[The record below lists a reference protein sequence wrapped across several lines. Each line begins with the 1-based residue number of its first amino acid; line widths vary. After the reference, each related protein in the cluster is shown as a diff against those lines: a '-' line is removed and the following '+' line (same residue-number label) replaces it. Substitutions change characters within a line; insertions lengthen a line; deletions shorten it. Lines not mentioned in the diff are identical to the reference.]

1 VSGAVGPP
9 APWARRGARALGW
22 RIVGPRLA
30 YLLHT
35 RPAEWP
41 IVAAHATLGWVLAVG
56 LGEALRGARFGAAAL
71 GIGAWVVGLNGGT
84 LAINS
89 AFDRD
94 EGDIAYLRRPPPPPR
109 YLAVYSLALMGVGQV
124 LAFELPEP
132 FPMLYAV
139 CFVLSVAYS
148 VPPLRLK
155 AVAGADWLIN
165 MWGFGTF
172 TPAAGWA
179 ATGIPIDAARGL
191 VLLAFC
197 PLFAAL
203 YPLTQLYQVEE
214 DVRRG
219 DRTLA
224 SALGIRR
231 SLTAA
236 LTAAAL
242 AFVVF
247 AVAGIRAGWRTGAP
261 DRWRWAALAVALL
274 AWAAVL
280 LPWRARWATWGP
292 AAHERGMYRALGAWA
307 VTDLVAVLAWGS

>member
-1 VSGAVGPP
+1 VVSPIREAGYRVVG
-9 APWARRGARALGW
+9 RRLD
-22 RIVGPRLA
+22 
-30 YLLHT
+30 YLLHL

-41 IVAAHATLGWVLAVG
+41 IMAAHTSVGYLLAVG
-56 LGEALRGARFGAAAL
+56 LAGAAAGERL
-71 GIGAWVVGLNGGT
+71 APAIMGLALWVVCLNGGT
-84 LAINS
+84 LALNS

-94 EGDIAYLRRPPPPPR
+94 EGDIAYLRHPPAPPR
-109 YLAVYSLALMGVGQV
+109 YLAAFSIALMGLGQI
-124 LAFELPEP
+124 LAFRLPAP
-132 FPMLYAV
+132 FPQLYGV
-139 CFVLSVAYS
+139 CYVLSLAYS

-165 MWGFGTF
+165 MWGFGTL

-179 ATGIPIDAARGL
+179 ATGIPMDPARGL

-224 SALGIRR
+224 AALGVRR
-231 SLTAA
+231 SLSVSI
-236 LTAAAL
+236 AAAGL

-247 AVAGIRAGWRTGAP
+247 AAAGLRAGWRLGGA
-261 DRWRWAALAVALL
+261 DRWHWAGLLLALG

-280 LPWRARWATWGP
+280 VAWRLRAATL
-292 AAHERGMYRALGAWA
+292 AAGDHQRRMYRALSAWA
-307 VTDLVAVLAWGS
+307 VTDIVVVLAWG